1 MVEEEEEE
9 EEGDLGDISS
19 AVVVSG
25 CKIRAEAAAS

>member
-1 MVEEEEEE
+1 MDRCWMVEEEEE

-25 CKIRAEAAAS
+25 L